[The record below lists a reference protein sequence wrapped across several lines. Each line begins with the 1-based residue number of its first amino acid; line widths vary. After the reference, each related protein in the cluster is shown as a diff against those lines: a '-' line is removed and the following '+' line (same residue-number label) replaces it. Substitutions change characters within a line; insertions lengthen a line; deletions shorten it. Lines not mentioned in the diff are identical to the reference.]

1 MRFVFLGLM
10 LVLVFGKVRY
20 LQDALGFGGEVVNI
34 PPKIILIV
42 ILFGIFLRAIHGK
55 RLINFSLT
63 EKLMFVAFG
72 LFIACGSLSSVFSDE
87 HMKLYPQIMDVVNY
101 SSFILGFYG
110 TICYFQDTPKERLKE
125 WLEPTIF
132 FVKGLTVATLLFWF
146 LEQAFGLGMTSHDA
160 AHRLFPPYEFIY
172 YHGTYLITVVAF
184 SFLLLYKERN
194 LYTFILCALCLL
206 SARDRGY
213 MFLLLFIA
221 FAFVYRNNTFNIKL
235 FIPLL
240 FLIGIIAG
248 AISYQKILYY
258 TDDDSIRATFY
269 VVATMLALKYN
280 PLGAGWCTIGTWNAY
295 RYNSPVFSDYYYYFL
310 WADERDSVYGDSG
323 FSSIIGQTGFAGTI
337 CYLLFMI
344 LLFFAISQKFTGNT
358 KLRMV
363 VSCWLI
369 FNIVSFF
376 ISDSMVSNFSII
388 SSFFM
393 GILYLSQK
401 EDPDEPKAPMQGDD
415 GKTVPELENMAEG
428 ESASDEN

>member
-1 MRFVFLGLM
+1 MR
-10 LVLVFGKVRY
+10 
-20 LQDALGFGGEVVNI
+20 A
-34 PPKIILIV
+34 
-42 ILFGIFLRAIHGK
+42 
-55 RLINFSLT
+55 
-63 EKLMFVAFG
+63 
-72 LFIACGSLSSVFSDE
+72 
-87 HMKLYPQIMDVVNY
+87 
-101 SSFILGFYG
+101 
-110 TICYFQDTPKERLKE
+110 YFQQWVRPDKRGAALA
-125 WLEPTIF
+125 
-132 FVKGLTVATLLFWF
+132 VDNLLSFASI
-146 LEQAFGLGMTSHDA
+146 L
-160 AHRLFPPYEFIY
+160 
-172 YHGTYLITVVAF
+172 AF

-221 FAFVYRNNTFNIKL
+221 FAVVYRSNTFNIKL

-240 FLIGIIAG
+240 LLIGVVAG

-269 VVATMLALKYN
+269 VVATMLAIKYY

-295 RYNSPVFSDYYYYFL
+295 RYNSPVFNDYYYYFI

-323 FSSIIGQTGFAGTI
+323 FSSIIGQTGLAGTI

-344 LLFFAISQKFTGNT
+344 LLFFAISQKFTGNK

-393 GILYLSQK
+393 GILYLTQK
-401 EDPDEPKAPMQGDD
+401 EDPDEQKKTLENKGDGD
-415 GKTVPELENMAEG
+415 VQELENKAEG
-428 ESASDEN
+428 ESAEAES

>member
-1 MRFVFLGLM
+1 M
-10 LVLVFGKVRY
+10 LVLVFGKVRF
-20 LQDALGFGGEVVNI
+20 LQDSLGFGGEVVNM
-34 PPKIILIV
+34 PPKFILIA
-42 ILFGIFLRAIHGK
+42 ILFGIVLRAIHNK
-55 RLINFSLT
+55 PLIHFSIA
-63 EKLMFVAFG
+63 EKLMFFVFG
-72 LFIACGSLSSVFSDE
+72 LFVTCGVLSSIFSDI
-87 HMKLYPQIMDVVNY
+87 HMKPYAQIMDVVNY

-110 TICYFQDTPKERLKE
+110 TICYFQDTPKETLKE
-125 WLEPTIF
+125 WLEPTIT
-132 FVKGLTVATLLFWF
+132 FVKILTLTTMAFWF

-184 SFLLLYKERN
+184 SFLLLYKERK
-194 LYTFILCALCLL
+194 LYTLILCVLCII

-213 MFLLLFIA
+213 MFILLFIA
-221 FAFVYRNNTFNIKL
+221 FSALYRSNTFNIKL
-235 FIPLL
+235 FVPL
-240 FLIGIIAG
+240 FLCIGAIAG

-269 VVATMLALKYN
+269 VVATMLALKYS

-295 RYNSPVFSDYYYYFL
+295 RYNSPVFNDYYYYFI

-337 CYLLFMI
+337 CYTIFMI
-344 LLFFAISQKFTGNT
+344 LLFIAISQKFTGD
-358 KLRMV
+358 KRLRMV
-363 VSCWLI
+363 ISCWLI

-393 GILYLSQK
+393 GILYLIQK
-401 EDPDEPKAPMQGDD
+401 EDPDEKKVAA
-415 GKTVPELENMAEG
+415 EENKNEDNEEAK
-428 ESASDEN
+428 D

>member
-1 MRFVFLGLM
+1 M

-20 LQDALGFGGEVVNI
+20 LQSTLGFGGEVVNI
-34 PPKIILIV
+34 PPKIFLIV
-42 ILFGIFLRAIHGK
+42 VLFGIFLRAVHGK
-55 RLINFSLT
+55 RLISFSLT
-63 EKLMFVAFG
+63 EKLMFLAFA
-72 LFIACGSLSSVFSDE
+72 LFLGCGSLSSVFSDE

-110 TICYFQDTPKERLKE
+110 TICYFQDTPKEKLKE

-221 FAFVYRNNTFNIKL
+221 FAVVYRSNTFNIKM

-240 FLIGIIAG
+240 LLIGVVAG

-269 VVATMLALKYN
+269 VVATMLAIKYY

-295 RYNSPVFSDYYYYFL
+295 RYNSPVFNDYYYYFI

-323 FSSIIGQTGFAGTI
+323 FSSIIGQTGLAGTI

-344 LLFFAISQKFTGNT
+344 LLFFAISQKFTGNK

-393 GILYLSQK
+393 GILYLTQK
-401 EDPDEPKAPMQGDD
+401 EDPDEQKKALENKGDGD
-415 GKTVPELENMAEG
+415 VQELENKAEG
-428 ESASDEN
+428 ESAEAES

>member
-1 MRFVFLGLM
+1 M

-20 LQDALGFGGEVVNI
+20 LQSALGFGGEVVNI
-34 PPKIILIV
+34 PPKIFLIV
-42 ILFGIFLRAIHGK
+42 VLFGIFLRAIHGK
-55 RLINFSLT
+55 RLITFSLT
-63 EKLMFVAFG
+63 EKLMFGAFA
-72 LFIACGSLSSVFSDE
+72 LFIACGTLSSIFSDE

-110 TICYFQDTPKERLKE
+110 TICYFQDTPKEKLKE

-132 FVKGLTVATLLFWF
+132 FVKGLTVVTILFWF

-172 YHGTYLITVVAF
+172 YHGTYLITIVAF

-221 FAFVYRNNTFNIKL
+221 FAVVYRSNTFNIKL

-240 FLIGIIAG
+240 LLIGVVAG

-269 VVATMLALKYN
+269 VVATMLAIKYY

-295 RYNSPVFSDYYYYFL
+295 RYNSPVFNDYYYYFI

-323 FSSIIGQTGFAGTI
+323 FSSIIGQTGLAGTI

-344 LLFFAISQKFTGNT
+344 LLFFAISQKFTGNK

-393 GILYLSQK
+393 GILYLTQK
-401 EDPDEPKAPMQGDD
+401 EDPDEQKKALENKGDGD
-415 GKTVPELENMAEG
+415 VQELENKAED
-428 ESASDEN
+428 ESAEAES